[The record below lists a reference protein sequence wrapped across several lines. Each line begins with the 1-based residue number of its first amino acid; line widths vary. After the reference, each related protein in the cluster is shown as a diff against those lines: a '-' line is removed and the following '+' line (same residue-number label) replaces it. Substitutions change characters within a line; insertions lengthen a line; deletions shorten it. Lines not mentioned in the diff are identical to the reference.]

1 MHYRKQYI
9 DYTECPVGFDVVKN
23 LPPAVRE
30 MVTCEQPPNCWG
42 IHCCLQLT
50 FNIPLGDTQIT
61 RNIPFWFKL
70 DPCDFF
76 LDVGFGKKT
85 LLKTRLLE
93 YEFGE

>member
-9 DYTECPVGFDVVKN
+9 DYTECPAGFDVEKN

-70 DPCDFF
+70 DPCDFS